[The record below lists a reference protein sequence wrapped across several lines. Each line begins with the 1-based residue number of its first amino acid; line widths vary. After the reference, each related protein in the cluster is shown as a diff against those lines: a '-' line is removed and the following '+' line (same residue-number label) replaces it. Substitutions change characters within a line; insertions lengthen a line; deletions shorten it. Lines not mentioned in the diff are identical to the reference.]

1 VVLAAVLALLALGC
15 SHAPLRPDAREEP
28 ALVPIRAAF
37 ERTLA
42 QARLDSAVSWRS
54 GWLGNASINL
64 FGGPRRGLCYEWRN
78 LVFDGV
84 IEPVRRVGWDAT
96 GVVISKGTYSEHSA
110 VVVFDPKRIALDRIL
125 SAGAG
130 QPVYVLDAWRR
141 GEADIYPLHTWL
153 DLPILVRSP
162 PQIKALP
169 VRHEHNAPLAPPRA
183 S

>member
-1 VVLAAVLALLALGC
+1 VAIQALLLIGC
-15 SHAPLRPDAREEP
+15 SHAPLRPDQLGEP

-42 QARLDSAVSWRS
+42 KSRTDPAVSWQS

-84 IEPVRRVGWDAT
+84 IDSVRSVNWDAT

-110 VVVFDPKRIALDRIL
+110 VIVYDPRRVGPGELL
-125 SAGAG
+125 SAGPDR
-130 QPVYVLDAWRR
+130 PVYVLDAWRR
-141 GEADIYPLHTWL
+141 GEADIYPMHTWL
-153 DLPILVRSP
+153 RLPIIVRSP
-162 PQIKALP
+162 AQIKPLP
-169 VRHEHNAPLAPPRA
+169 VPAVSPRPSSA
-183 S
+183 